1 MTEDVLGLKKMRIF
15 IICKINLS
23 GKNAETTH
31 LIEIAENLQRLGQE
45 IIVFAPGIGKY
56 YRRTSLDIKYV
67 PAVKI
72 SRIIQTLTF
81 QFSLFFYLVYYILKV
96 APEILYLRLGPFT
109 LIPALIAKLFR
120 KRYVVEVN
128 GYFPD
133 DLVFYSQASSMA
145 LFLSR
150 QIEKINYSFANRIIV
165 VVEGLKKKLKKGYKI
180 EEAKFSVIN
189 SGANIGIFRPLD
201 RRIMR
206 RKLNLKENIYYVGF
220 VGNFAPWQG
229 VDCLIEAIPKVTR
242 KIPDIQ
248 FLLIGGGILK
258 KQLKEKVIELGMEK
272 FTRFMGYVSYHQVPA
287 YINSFDLCVAPFT
300 AKRNIEIG
308 CSPLKLY
315 EYLACGRPVIA
326 SDIKGVGDLLEKNNC
341 GLAIKPENPDA
352 LAKGIIQLIKNKD
365 LRVKMG
371 RNGRRIVESEYNWQ
385 NAARKTIEIFQSL
398 VH

>member
-1 MTEDVLGLKKMRIF
+1 MKVF
-15 IICKINLS
+15 IICKINLN

-45 IIVFAPGIGKY
+45 IIVFAPDIGKY
-56 YRRTSLDIKYV
+56 YCRTSLDIKYV

-72 SRIIQTLTF
+72 SKLIQTLTF
-81 QFSLFFYLVYYILKV
+81 QFFLFFYLVYYILKV
-96 APEILYLRLGPFT
+96 GPEILYLRLGPFT
-109 LIPALIAKLFR
+109 LVPALIAKLFR
-120 KRYVVEVN
+120 RRYVVEVN

-133 DLVFYSQASSMA
+133 DLVIYSNASSMA

-150 QIEKINYSFANRIIV
+150 QIEKINYSFAKRIIV
-165 VVEGLKKKLKKGYKI
+165 VVEGLKKKLKKEYKI

-206 RKLNLKENIYYVGF
+206 RRLNLEENIHYVGF

-229 VDCLIEAIPKVTR
+229 VDYLIEAIPKVIR

-258 KQLKEKVIELGMEK
+258 KQLKEKVIKLGIEK

-365 LRVKMG
+365 LREKMG